1 MTKPLGSWNTI
12 SLGMM
17 VFAFFLGAGNLIF
30 PPMAGMLAGDNLAMS
45 MLGFLATA
53 VGLPLLGLLAIA
65 KAGGG
70 IVHLGR
76 YLPSKVANFIALAI
90 YLVLVPMFGI
100 PRTCLVAY
108 ELGLVPLVESASQLT
123 LIAYSLFYFVA
134 ALFFILRRGG
144 LIDTVGKIITPLL
157 VICIAAIGVSVFS
170 NPFAEIAEAQK
181 GFAEMPFGQGF
192 IDGYNTMDALAAL
205 MFGVLMID
213 ALNGKGISGKGEQFG
228 YLVKASI
235 IAAIGLTLFY
245 VVLFYLGATATGVA
259 PEAQN
264 GGEIIVAYVAV
275 LFGAKG
281 QLLLSTIVSL
291 ACFTTAIGGISSFST
306 YVSDNSKF
314 SYKLTAIATAAC
326 CALVANIGLNQL
338 LVVSIPILIGIY
350 PVAVALIA
358 FNLLVDWFNRPQMA
372 ARLII
377 GVAAIFG
384 VLDAIKATGVN
395 MEAFNVLPGF
405 SQGFAWLLPTL
416 AAVLV
421 SVFARSSKQTVAE
434 TA

>member
-1 MTKPLGSWNTI
+1 MTKQLGAWNTL
-12 SLGMM
+12 SLGLM

-30 PPMAGMLAGDNLAMS
+30 PPMAGLLAGDNLLAS
-45 MLGFLATA
+45 MFGFLMTA

-70 IVHLGR
+70 IAHLGR
-76 YLPSKVANFIALAI
+76 YLPSKVANLIALAV

-108 ELGLVPLVESASQLT
+108 ELGFVPLVENASQAT
-123 LIAYSLFYFVA
+123 LLGYSLFYFVA
-134 ALFFILRRGG
+134 ALLFILRRGG
-144 LIDTVGKIITPLL
+144 LIDSVGKVITPLL
-157 VICIAAIGVSVFS
+157 VVCITMIGVSVFTH
-170 NPFAEIAEAQK
+170 PFADIAAAQRN
-181 GFAEMPFGQGF
+181 FAEMPFGQGF

-213 ALNGKGISGKGEQFG
+213 ALNSKGINGKNAQFS
-228 YLVKASI
+228 YLVKASL
-235 IAAIGLTLFY
+235 IAAVGLTLFY

-259 PEAQN
+259 PEAKN
-264 GGEIIVAYVAV
+264 GGQIIVAYVEV
-275 LFGAKG
+275 LFGLKG
-281 QLLLSTIVSL
+281 QWLLATVVSL

-306 YVSDNSKF
+306 YVSDNSQF
-314 SYKLTAIATAAC
+314 SYSLTAIVTAAC
-326 CALVANIGLNQL
+326 CALVANIGLDQL

-358 FNLLVDWFNRPQMA
+358 FNLLVNWFKRPQMA

-377 GVAAIFG
+377 GVAALFG
-384 VLDAIKATGVN
+384 LLDALKATGVN
-395 MEAFNVLPGF
+395 METFNLLPGF
-405 SQGFAWLLPTL
+405 SQGFAWLLPTF

-421 SVFARSSKQTVAE
+421 SGFARLEKQSITE

>member
-1 MTKPLGSWNTI
+1 MTKALGSWNTI

-30 PPMAGMLAGDNLAMS
+30 PPMAGMLAGDNLLVS
-45 MLGFLATA
+45 MLGFLVTA

-70 IVHLGR
+70 IVELGR
-76 YLPSKVANFIALAI
+76 YLPSKAANAIALAI

-108 ELGLVPLVESASQLT
+108 ELGLVPLVENANQLT
-123 LIAYSLFYFVA
+123 LIGYSLFYFSA

-144 LIDTVGKIITPLL
+144 LIDSVGKVITPLL
-157 VICIAAIGVSVFS
+157 VMCIAAIGFAVFKQ
-170 NPFAEIAEAQK
+170 PFAEIAPAQQN
-181 GFAEMPFGQGF
+181 FASMPFGQGF

-213 ALNGKGISGKGEQFG
+213 ALNSKGVTGKAEQFG
-228 YLVKASI
+228 YLVKASL
-235 IAAIGLTLFY
+235 IAATGLTLFY

-259 PEAQN
+259 PEASN
-264 GGEIIVAYVAV
+264 GGEIIVAYVGF
-275 LFGAKG
+275 LFGPKG
-281 QLLLSTIVSL
+281 QLLLSTVVGL

-306 YVSDNSKF
+306 YVNNNFKL
-314 SYKLTAIATAAC
+314 SYKVTAIVTAAC
-326 CALVANIGLNQL
+326 CALVANIGLTQL

-358 FNLLVDWFNRPQMA
+358 FNLMVSLFKRPEMS
-372 ARLII
+372 ARLIV
-377 GVAAIFG
+377 GVAAAFG
-384 VLDAIKATGVN
+384 LLDAIKAAGVN
-395 MEAFNVLPGF
+395 MDAFNILPGF

-416 AAVLV
+416 AAVIV
-421 SVFARSSKQTVAE
+421 SVLARPVKEQVVE

>member
-1 MTKPLGSWNTI
+1 
-12 SLGMM
+12 
-17 VFAFFLGAGNLIF
+17 
-30 PPMAGMLAGDNLAMS
+30 
-45 MLGFLATA
+45 
-53 VGLPLLGLLAIA
+53 
-65 KAGGG
+65 
-70 IVHLGR
+70 
-76 YLPSKVANFIALAI
+76 
-90 YLVLVPMFGI
+90 
-100 PRTCLVAY
+100 
-108 ELGLVPLVESASQLT
+108 
-123 LIAYSLFYFVA
+123 
-134 ALFFILRRGG
+134 
-144 LIDTVGKIITPLL
+144 
-157 VICIAAIGVSVFS
+157 
-170 NPFAEIAEAQK
+170 
-181 GFAEMPFGQGF
+181 MPFGQGF

-264 GGEIIVAYVAV
+264 GGEIIVAYVGV

-281 QLLLSTIVSL
+281 QLLLTAIVSL

-314 SYKLTAIATAAC
+314 SYKLTAIITAAC

-395 MEAFNVLPGF
+395 MDAFNILPGF
-405 SQGFAWLLPTL
+405 SQGFAWLLPTF

-421 SVFARSSKQTVAE
+421 SVFARPSKQAVVE